1 MEKDRRMTLCSI
13 IGTIRTPTA
22 LFQTPSSTQN
32 VLLERAGHRFLCR
45 DHLMPCVKGSHSE
58 SISAGHCLIG
68 EADCGRCFLK
78 GFCQAASL
86 LGRSLP
92 RFTCNGIVDASKSM
106 LHILLTSS
114 VHHPHG
120 FPYHCCPSH

>member
-1 MEKDRRMTLCSI
+1 MEKDRRMILCSI

-78 GFCQAASL
+78 GFCQARVIAGKEPTTLHMQWYSRCLKEYASH
-86 LGRSLP
+86 SAD
-92 RFTCNGIVDASKSM
+92 F
-106 LHILLTSS
+106 
-114 VHHPHG
+114 
-120 FPYHCCPSH
+120 